1 MLGRNPVAQG
11 LPGRDMPPRRDGW
24 RNHRTIPTPVRLLLL
39 ADIVM
44 VALYILDAALAH
56 PYRRFTRLVDLDG
69 EANLPTW
76 YSSGQ
81 LLVLGLL
88 LGVFA
93 VVMTDRRDTRSW
105 PFLALAALCL
115 VLSLDEV
122 AQIHE
127 RLGSKSDVL
136 LPGGSRAGS
145 LVPRTGIWM
154 FLLGPPFLLVVVLLW
169 RVLAPFLQ
177 GRKRVARL
185 YLVGFVV
192 YTASVLGIEILANF
206 VSPGGL
212 ASAVQV
218 VCEELGEMLGL
229 TLLVWATVELLASY
243 DINVRVGYDR
253 TP

>member
-1 MLGRNPVAQG
+1 MLGNNPVTQG
-11 LPGRDMPPRRDGW
+11 LPGRDRPPRRDGL
-24 RNHRTIPTPVRLLLL
+24 RNHRSIPIPVRLLLL
-39 ADIVM
+39 ADVAM
-44 VALYILDAALAH
+44 VALYLFNAALAH
-56 PYRRFTRLVDLDG
+56 PYRRLTRLVDLDG

-81 LLVLGLL
+81 LLILGLL

-93 VVMTDRRDTRSW
+93 VLMADRRETPSW

-115 VLSLDEV
+115 VLSLDEI

-127 RLGSKSDVL
+127 RLGNKSDVL
-136 LPGGSRAGS
+136 LPGGSRKGS
-145 LVPRTGIWM
+145 LVPLTGIWM

-169 RVLAPFLQ
+169 RVLAPVLQ

-192 YTASVLGIEILANF
+192 YTGSVLGIELLANF

-212 ASAVQV
+212 ASEVQV

-229 TLLVWATVELLASY
+229 TLLIWATVELLASY
-243 DINVRVGYDR
+243 DISVRVGYDR
-253 TP
+253 TQ